1 MRNCAGVQSD
11 ILSRLV
17 NDLSKIAR
25 GGQPGEFGATPGQE
39 QPMKTKGLECLV
51 SILRCMVEW
60 SKDLYVSP
68 NTLSNLSQ
76 YSMWLTVN
84 CLDYCNLSVVYPA
97 GISMSGGID
106 KTVHTCILSFVSW
119 WWKGMVL

>member
-1 MRNCAGVQSD
+1 MTMNIVP
-11 ILSRLV
+11 RLV

-25 GGQPGEFGATPGQE
+25 GGQPGEFGSTAGQE

-76 YSMWLTVN
+76 SHSLP
-84 CLDYCNLSVVYPA
+84 CSSEA
-97 GISMSGGID
+97 S
-106 KTVHTCILSFVSW
+106 
-119 WWKGMVL
+119 

>member
-1 MRNCAGVQSD
+1 MIIRCIVTKCHV
-11 ILSRLV
+11 LFRLV

-25 GGQPGEFGATPGQE
+25 GGQPGEFGATAGQE

-76 YSMWLTVN
+76 CHLTP
-84 CLDYCNLSVVYPA
+84 SVSDASY
-97 GISMSGGID
+97 
-106 KTVHTCILSFVSW
+106 IL
-119 WWKGMVL
+119 